1 MNTFMFSIDPE
12 WGHMA
17 TTMSMV
23 AFKDGILYPNGAE
36 EHKPVFI
43 GNDVF
48 IGANVT
54 ILDGVTI
61 VFGTGG

>member
-1 MNTFMFSIDPE
+1 MDGFSTSPY
-12 WGHMA
+12 
-17 TTMSMV
+17 
-23 AFKDGILYPNGAE
+23 LYPNGAE

-54 ILDGVTI
+54 IVDGVTI
-61 VFGTGG
+61 GDGAVMEQELLSLKIYHHMR